1 MVKITEK
8 VSFNIASE
16 ASYVYILSGQKLI
29 KNAKKWSIL
38 ARFWKPCGQSVLPDR
53 SLLKRTKIGE
63 NANIQ
68 KFKCDILSNFQS
80 ENVWKVIFKQ
90 KSFIFIVVEII
101 LDNEKIPIVCR
112 SPGLWC
118 CKLNC
123 CFISLYECKLAV
135 FHGPKNHDI
144 QSWGCPCWDCAPF
157 VRSKC
162 ARDPPTLE
170 RWRWALLPFNFKI
183 LNGDLCKMPFVFLWQ
198 TRSSH

>member
-1 MVKITEK
+1 MPI
-8 VSFNIASE
+8 F
-16 ASYVYILSGQKLI
+16 
-29 KNAKKWSIL
+29 KNS
-38 ARFWKPCGQSVLPDR
+38 
-53 SLLKRTKIGE
+53 
-63 NANIQ
+63 NAT
-68 KFKCDILSNFQS
+68 F
-80 ENVWKVIFKQ
+80 KVIFNLKMYE
-90 KSFIFIVVEII
+90 KSFSNKNLFIFIVVEII

-144 QSWGCPCWDCAPF
+144 QSWGCPCWSWDCAPF